1 MSQSL
6 DEISLID
13 FIDKNLD
20 PQDPMIFDPVRRKK
34 VSKTSEEL
42 VRQSMLQVLNKLF
55 GIPFSRMAVE
65 RKIEV
70 LNMTKRFDILV
81 YSKYG
86 HPYILVECKSP
97 QFAMNQIFFDQASR
111 YNLVLKSPY
120 LCITNGLILKAVK
133 INFEKN
139 HYDFVNSLPAYP
151 F

>member
-13 FIDKNLD
+13 FIDKDLD
-20 PQDPMIFDPVRRKK
+20 PQDSMIFDPVRRKK
-34 VSKTSEEL
+34 VRKTPEEL
-42 VRQSMLQVLNKLF
+42 VRQSMLLVLNKLF
-55 GIPFSRMAVE
+55 NIPFSRMAVE

-70 LNMTKRFDILV
+70 MKMLKRFDIVV
-81 YSKYG
+81 YSKLG

-97 QFAMNQIFFDQASR
+97 QLQMSQNFFDQAAR
-111 YNLVLKSPY
+111 YNIVLKSPY
-120 LCITNGLILKAVK
+120 LCITNGIILKAVK

-139 HYDFVNSLPAYP
+139 QYDFVNSLPMYP